1 MKLLINIFDLYHQKE
16 TQTNIFYYDKTEM
29 SDRELKIFESEKQKI
44 LNLCSDETIIKNNI
58 LKLLSS
64 LLLADNSFV
73 VNDTILSSII
83 NNISVPINER
93 LIIFNKNSN
102 KYDIPFIQNFLTNL
116 GGFYLEI
123 TDKNTKAKVKK
134 SSENLNLLNVL
145 VNKGYIS
152 SYTDIINFYRVN
164 HKRK

>member
-1 MKLLINIFDLYHQKE
+1 MLEKRKLSYFKILDQLIFDSDDLEIVLKSRGL
-16 TQTNIFYYDKTEM
+16 TN
-29 SDRELKIFESEKQKI
+29 LEKQKI

-102 KYDIPFIQNFLTNL
+102 KYDIPFIQIFLTNL

-123 TDKNTKAKVKK
+123 TDKNIKAKVKK